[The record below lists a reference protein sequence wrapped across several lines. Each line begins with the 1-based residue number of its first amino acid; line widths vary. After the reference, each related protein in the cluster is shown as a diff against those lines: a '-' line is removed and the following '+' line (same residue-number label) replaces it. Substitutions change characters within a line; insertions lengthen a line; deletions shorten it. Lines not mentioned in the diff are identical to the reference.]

1 MKIKLSLNPTT
12 SFLIPKALW
21 RRRNESLI
29 APAITGTPSG
39 YVPCGITRHAR
50 DPRSA
55 HNVLQGRTLTRCRV
69 SCVWHET
76 DFKEETSKTV
86 KRSGIFFFESNS
98 CMLKKENKKKHSD
111 KNHKIWISI
120 GSPSKSIK
128 TKTKGSHTRRSQRGA
143 LALGVY
149 ASSWQNGR
157 NKRPS

>member
-1 MKIKLSLNPTT
+1 MGENQWTSTLTHSSRLVMLKWDRLPSKQVFCGPGNQNTKLINKGDPEITNEHLLLLNPTT

-29 APAITGTPSG
+29 APAITVTPSG
-39 YVPCGITRHAR
+39 YVPCGITQGHAR

-98 CMLKKENKKKHSD
+98 WMLKKKTKKK
-111 KNHKIWISI
+111 
-120 GSPSKSIK
+120 
-128 TKTKGSHTRRSQRGA
+128 QR
-143 LALGVY
+143 
-149 ASSWQNGR
+149 
-157 NKRPS
+157 